1 MNNIT
6 ISVKDDFNRRPGLR
20 TYTITPG
27 NSGED
32 FYHKV
37 LNSKFYEAYSQNVK
51 LVVNLDDTAGYPP
64 SFIDES
70 FGRLTYD
77 FGADIVK
84 DYLDIISNDEEIWK
98 STILDSVLPKWQ
110 ARRLKNEAPEMS
122 DGFTPSAWWHRDA
135 KGGCK
140 QITSY
145 DGN

>member
-1 MNNIT
+1 MSNIS

-20 TYTITPG
+20 THTITPG

-37 LNSKFYEAYSQNVK
+37 LNAKFYEAYSQGGK
-51 LVVNLDDTAGYPP
+51 LTVNLDDTAGYPP

-84 DYLDIISNDEEIWK
+84 STLIIISNDEEIWK
-98 STILDSVLPKWQ
+98 STIFDSVLSKWQ
-110 ARRLKNEAPEMS
+110 KRRTNNEYPKMS
-122 DGFTPSAWWHRDA
+122 EGFSPSLWWHRSSE
-135 KGGCK
+135 GEFK